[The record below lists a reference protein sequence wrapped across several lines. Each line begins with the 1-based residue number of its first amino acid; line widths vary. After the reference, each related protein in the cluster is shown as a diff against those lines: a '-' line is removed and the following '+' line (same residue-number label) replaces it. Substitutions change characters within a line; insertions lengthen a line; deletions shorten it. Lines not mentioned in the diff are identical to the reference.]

1 MTWHVYLI
9 RARDDSLY
17 TGIAT
22 DVERRLAEHGEAGP
36 KGAKSLR
43 GRGPLSL
50 VLNREIGSRETALR
64 VEWAIKRMPRQMK
77 EEPTQHAPSSTPD
90 TRLSASRPRN
100 VPRR

>member
-43 GRGPLSL
+43 GRGPLTLAFRSP
-50 VLNREIGSRETALR
+50 VGGRALALQVEHR
-64 VEWAIKRMPRQMK
+64 VK
-77 EEPTQHAPSSTPD
+77 
-90 TRLSASRPRN
+90 RLSKPEKEQLVTDAPAPGDLLARLGLA
-100 VPRR
+100 